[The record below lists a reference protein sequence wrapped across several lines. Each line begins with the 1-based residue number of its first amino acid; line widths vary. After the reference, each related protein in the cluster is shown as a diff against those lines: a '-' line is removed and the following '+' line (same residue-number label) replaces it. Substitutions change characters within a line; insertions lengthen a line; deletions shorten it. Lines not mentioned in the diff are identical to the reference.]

1 MGIETTSTQKSAH
14 KQYEAREYFAVKVV
28 AANKVKCL
36 SKFPAQLNIKQLKVL
51 IAPLKQKGD
60 GAMLTAKAA
69 LVLKLAELEARGMLS
84 VEEVALSV
92 EVEALAVVGAAEEE
106 EGCTESDMEEDCWHT
121 QIM

>member
-1 MGIETTSTQKSAH
+1 MAAEND
-14 KQYEAREYFAVKVV
+14 VKVLGE
-28 AANKVKCL
+28 L
-36 SKFPAQLNIKQLKVL
+36 SAQLTIKQLKVL
-51 IAPLKQKGD
+51 IAPLKRKGD
-60 GAMLTAKAA
+60 GAMPTAKAA
-69 LVLKLAELEARGMLS
+69 LVSKLAELEAQGMLS